1 MGTLREELDAQVGEL
16 RAAREEL
23 EVRLHLGK
31 LEAQDLW
38 KDLEKEWG
46 RAEGKLKVIG
56 DAAEE
61 ALEDVGEAAQLV
73 LDQIKSGYERLRRL
87 L

>member
-1 MGTLREELDAQVGEL
+1 MSGSNHENSRRFDEL
-16 RAAREEL
+16 RAVRDEL

-38 KDLEKEWG
+38 KDLEKKWSHVEG
-46 RAEGKLKVIG
+46 RLKVIG

-61 ALEDVGEAAQLV
+61 ALDDVGDAAENV
-73 LDQIKSGYERLRRL
+73 LDEIKEGYEKLRRL